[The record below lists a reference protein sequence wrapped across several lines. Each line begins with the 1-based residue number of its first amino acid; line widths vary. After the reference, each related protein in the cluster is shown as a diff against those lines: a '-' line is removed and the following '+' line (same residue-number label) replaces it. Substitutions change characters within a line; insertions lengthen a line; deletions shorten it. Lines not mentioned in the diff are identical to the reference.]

1 MSTATIDLS
10 DPSPSAE
17 FATVD
22 TDRVSEIATRHQR
35 VADFLRQEKYAAL
48 LIQQPSNFAWLTA
61 GACNERGGSTGRTG
75 SIFVTPDARV
85 LVCSNADTA
94 QFFETEVSNMGFQ
107 LKERPWFEPRN
118 VMVADLCRGRRVA
131 SDSGFSGTTDVSP
144 RLLEMRLPLSD
155 FDAARLRE
163 AGKLLTHAIEAT
175 ARGLTVGRT
184 EAEIEGELSHRLFKH
199 GLHPERLQVLADGR
213 GRRFR
218 RWTYDQSPVQRY
230 CSISAVASFHGL
242 MVGAARTVCCGT
254 APPDLLKAFESAVLI
269 SAAGIY
275 FSQPD
280 WELFEV
286 WNRVHRLYEKTGA
299 GSEWQLADQA
309 DIVEYEF
316 GAIPVV
322 PSSEYRL
329 SAGTPIY
336 WHPSVGPV
344 QMGDT
349 VLVTKR
355 GTEILTTSSE
365 WPVVPIAV
373 KGSNVAVPAILVI
386 NS

>member
-1 MSTATIDLS
+1 MSTVTVDLS

-17 FATVD
+17 FAAVD
-22 TDRVSEIATRHQR
+22 TDRMSEIATRHQR
-35 VADFLRQEKYAAL
+35 VANFLRQEKYAAL

-155 FDAARLRE
+155 FDTARIRD

-184 EAEIEGELSHRLFKH
+184 EAEIAGELSHRLFKH

-230 CSISAVASFHGL
+230 CTISAVASAHGL
-242 MVGAARTVCCGT
+242 MVGAARTVCWES
-254 APPDLLKAFESAVLI
+254 APADLLKAFEPAALI

-309 DIVEYEF
+309 DIIEYEF

-329 SAGTPIY
+329 SAGTPLY

-355 GTEILTTSSE
+355 GTEILTASAD

-373 KGSNVAVPAILVI
+373 KGTNVAVPAILVI